1 MFWQLKLR
9 NNPGLS
15 AENRALEYLKARGMK
30 LVNRNYAC
38 KAGEV
43 DLIMLD
49 KETLVFVE
57 VRFRSQ
63 SQLGSAAESITTR
76 KQNKIRKAANH
87 FLALHSKHQHRLCR
101 FDAFLLKN
109 ASPYDDANSEKNIEW
124 IKGIF

>member
-1 MFWQLKLR
+1 MFWQLKLL
-9 NNPGLS
+9 NKKGLS
-15 AENRALEYLKARGMK
+15 AENRALEYLEARGMK
-30 LVNRNYAC
+30 LLNRNYAC
-38 KAGEV
+38 KAGEI
-43 DLIMLD
+43 DLVMLE

-63 SQLGSAAESITTR
+63 SQFGSAAESITPR

-101 FDAFLLKN
+101 FDALLLRN
-109 ASPYDDANSEKNIEW
+109 ASIHDDVNSEKPIEW

>member
-30 LVNRNYAC
+30 LVTRNYAC

-63 SQLGSAAESITTR
+63 SQHGSAAESITTR